1 MESFIGFGG
10 LNEIKLVCFGVDG
23 FTIFQGVKIGG
34 HHTTNVETCFI
45 FEWCALHG
53 TPHKTWLFKPWVLW
67 GWYKK
72 LKISLLVFTIL
83 LLITLNDILSCANWL
98 NCSKPKATR
107 FWRTLKHIGYLCY
120 HFRLKRVLVEYK
132 ILIIK
137 MDIDSATID
146 NAKQTMWC
154 GNFVRFECK
163 GCSHFAQGCDTFICD
178 QGFQFVKLS
187 KLFNMYCDIK
197 KIYSLDHFS
206 LFLELVDHFNDALC
220 LIWWKELAS
229 QIEYATFLCG
239 RLYVLSNKSYH

>member
-10 LNEIKLVCFGVDG
+10 LNEIKLVCFGIDG

-53 TPHKTWLFKPWVLW
+53 TLHRTWLFKPWVLW

-72 LKISLLVFTIL
+72 SKISLLVCTIL
-83 LLITLNDILSCANWL
+83 LFITLNDILSCANWL

-107 FWRTLKHIGYLCY
+107 SWRTLKHIGYMCY

-132 ILIIK
+132 TLIMK

-146 NAKQTMWC
+146 NAKT
-154 GNFVRFECK
+154 N
-163 GCSHFAQGCDTFICD
+163 
-178 QGFQFVKLS
+178 
-187 KLFNMYCDIK
+187 
-197 KIYSLDHFS
+197 
-206 LFLELVDHFNDALC
+206 
-220 LIWWKELAS
+220 
-229 QIEYATFLCG
+229 
-239 RLYVLSNKSYH
+239 YVM